1 MLVIISDFYCCVIS
15 LQSQLRA
22 NEGFENKLVH
32 FQKRP
37 AAVSEYSVMSLSL
50 SQIRAKKGFEN
61 MVVHFPDLLERRI
74 NKTMNCDP
82 LSSLQFN
89 YGQST
94 SLCVSVFAK
103 WSQVNDFEAEKYR

>member
-1 MLVIISDFYCCVIS
+1 MFFAGGRTTEGGNGTFVETAFIYSKA
-15 LQSQLRA
+15 A
-22 NEGFENKLVH
+22 NQVE
-32 FQKRP
+32 
-37 AAVSEYSVMSLSL
+37 SVMSLSQL
-50 SQIRAKKGFEN
+50 RTKKGFEN